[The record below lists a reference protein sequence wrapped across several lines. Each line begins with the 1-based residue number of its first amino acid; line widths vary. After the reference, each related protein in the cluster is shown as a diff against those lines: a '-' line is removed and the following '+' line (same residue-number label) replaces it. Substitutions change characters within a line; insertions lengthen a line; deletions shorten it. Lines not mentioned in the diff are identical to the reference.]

1 VRLDGAPPSVG
12 QFGRARFAVHGH
24 ACRDERVCKLRRFDA
39 PTPPRTPSYAY
50 IRHVMKHT
58 TILISI
64 LAIAACG
71 GKKPAPKPPE
81 PKEAEAEPPPAETKA
96 PEPEPAP
103 APEPPPPPPPKTWHA
118 QAQLAPVKGAKL
130 KGATVTFTQQEGGPV
145 SVASTG
151 WFDGIKAGKYH
162 LLVHQNSDCGANA
175 SKAGKPVAGS
185 DVAFT
190 AAKGMDALALDPVA
204 TLQLDGD
211 TAIVGHTLV
220 LHADQRGKPGK
231 ALACGPIA
239 AGE

>member
-1 VRLDGAPPSVG
+1 
-12 QFGRARFAVHGH
+12 
-24 ACRDERVCKLRRFDA
+24 
-39 PTPPRTPSYAY
+39 
-50 IRHVMKHT
+50 MKHT

-71 GKKPAPKPPE
+71 GKKPE
-81 PKEAEAEPPPAETKA
+81 PKEPAEPKEAAAEPAPAAETKPAEAEPP
-96 PEPEPAP
+96 P
-103 APEPPPPPPPKTWHA
+103 APEPPPPPTPKTWHA

-175 SKAGKPVAGS
+175 TKAGKPISGA
-185 DVAFT
+185 DIPFA
-190 AAKGMDALALDPVA
+190 AAKGMDALAVDQVA
-204 TLQLDGD
+204 TIQLDGD

-220 LHADQRGKPGK
+220 LHDDKRGKPGK
-231 ALACGPIA
+231 ALACGAIA